1 MDMQPFI
8 EGALAAGFS
17 HAAALDC
24 ATLTFMDEVR
34 EMCRTDKCQ
43 KYDRCW
49 TCPPACGSIAE
60 CAARA
65 ASFTQGII
73 VQSTATLDD
82 PFDIE
87 GMDALSKRHSD
98 AFERYTD
105 TLRKTHPDL
114 LALGAGGCTRCESCT
129 HPEAP
134 CRHPG
139 AALSS
144 MEAYGLL
151 VSDVCTKNN
160 LPYYY
165 GPGTMTYVGCYLLV

>member
-1 MDMQPFI
+1 MDMQPFV

-17 HAAALDC
+17 HAAPLDC
-24 ATLTFMDEVR
+24 STLTFMTEVR
-34 EMCRTDKCQ
+34 DMCRADKCR
-43 KYDRCW
+43 KFDRCW
-49 TCPPACGSIAE
+49 TCPPACGSVEE
-60 CAARA
+60 CDARA
-65 ASFTQGII
+65 AGFKHGVI

-98 AFERYTD
+98 TFERYND
-105 TLRKTHPDL
+105 TLRKTYPNL
-114 LALGAGGCTRCESCT
+114 LALGAGGCTRCETCT
-129 HPEAP
+129 YPEAP
-134 CRHPG
+134 CRHPN